1 MGIHSCS
8 FYWKSAG
15 IGEAT
20 RWVLFHIKPCFK
32 LIYFTT
38 PSPLSHEYLVSYH
51 RYFKSELNEYIIKNF
66 EWGLNMEHCAA
77 SVKTMFSK
85 SITQILPFCDN
96 SYTHQCRFSMP
107 TKQFYFHWKQV
118 ETGDDI
124 LQILKMVEN
133 PSNSPHLEKISSRT
147 LHTAVMGLFWGG
159 VKMSGTLFEF

>member
-1 MGIHSCS
+1 
-8 FYWKSAG
+8 
-15 IGEAT
+15 
-20 RWVLFHIKPCFK
+20 
-32 LIYFTT
+32 
-38 PSPLSHEYLVSYH
+38 
-51 RYFKSELNEYIIKNF
+51 
-66 EWGLNMEHCAA
+66 MEHCAA

-133 PSNSPHLEKISSRT
+133 PSNSLHLEKISSHALSSASCCNISNDQDVPKLIDSVSLSDECMNKNENDWVSKLPAIKFT
-147 LHTAVMGLFWGG
+147 INSACSESTGFHQILAG
-159 VKMSGTLFEF
+159 